1 MVVHPIQTGPSQS
14 VKVRSTAR
22 QDTGKLHPAHK
33 TTDTR
38 QTEKG
43 SQHPRDEKQQEEV
56 KKKRRRGRRKKK
68 STTSSPGPRC
78 KRSLSVSPESELR
91 GASELPLY
99 IRWTD
104 FKLSLLRLSRKLK
117 SLLLPSYTP
126 CLFFFLFFVTLSCFG
141 LAGSGRRESAE
152 SGNSAKIIFFPKTL
166 FVPAQLLHRIP
177 SRSHRTPM
185 EKETK
190 HSQATWE
197 RGCDVLLFGFLFSGR
212 CILSQRVPCCFLF
225 CGCCSSYI
233 FSQLLSRVKNK
244 LGTHGATPAMVF
256 CVFHQNCGQGK

>member
-1 MVVHPIQTGPSQS
+1 MSFFFPFLCDSQLFRVGRIWS
-14 VKVRSTAR
+14 AR
-22 QDTGKLHPAHK
+22 I
-33 TTDTR
+33 
-38 QTEKG
+38 
-43 SQHPRDEKQQEEV
+43 
-56 KKKRRRGRRKKK
+56 RGV
-68 STTSSPGPRC
+68 G
-78 KRSLSVSPESELR
+78 EL
-91 GASELPLY
+91 GQ
-99 IRWTD
+99 
-104 FKLSLLRLSRKLK
+104 K
-117 SLLLPSYTP
+117 
-126 CLFFFLFFVTLSCFG
+126 LFFSKNPF
-141 LAGSGRRESAE
+141 
-152 SGNSAKIIFFPKTL
+152 L

-177 SRSHRTPM
+177 SHSHRTPM

-244 LGTHGATPAMVF
+244 LGTHGPTPGMVF